1 MVIETANTYGNCAY
15 IKLHEYCI
23 SNDFLSVS
31 TKFRNARE
39 TEPRTSKLNS
49 KMTKK
54 LKQKQ

>member
-1 MVIETANTYGNCAY
+1 MGTVQY

-23 SNDFLSVS
+23 NNDLLSVS